1 MKQPVNENYF
11 LIGNLSAQRGQKR
24 CVLHIQE
31 REATKEGVQ
40 GYVEM
45 GF

>member
-1 MKQPVNENYF
+1 MRIFF
-11 LIGNLSAQRGQKR
+11 LIGSLSAQRGQKR
-24 CVLHIQE
+24 CVLDIQQ
-31 REATKEGVQ
+31 REATKEGVH